1 MQTITCSFIGLG
13 LIGGSIARAFREY
26 FPNMKIKVFDKDI
39 PSLSLAVKERVA
51 TSIHTELTADL
62 CDADY
67 IFLCAPVSVN
77 EDNLR
82 TISSMLKPH
91 TIVTDVGSVKT
102 GIHKL
107 VTELGLEKQFIGG
120 HPMAGSERF
129 GYANSKVNLLENA
142 YYVLTPTTEVCEEK
156 ILELKEMI
164 STIKALP
171 LVIACKEH
179 DYATAAISH
188 LPHIIAASLVNLVK
202 EADSEDGL
210 LKTMAAGGF
219 KDITRIASS
228 SPVMWQQICLTNT
241 DNIKRLLEQYISDL
255 QHIRDELNAKDAL
268 ALYNFFDQ
276 ARVYRDSFSSTSRG
290 PIMPSY
296 TISIEIPDK
305 AGAIAEIT
313 VLLAKHNLSIKNMNI
328 VHNREAEFGALTV
341 EFYNRED
348 MLKAVELLQQDAFTT
363 YLKKN

>member
-26 FPNMKIKVFDKDI
+26 FPDMKIKVFDKDI

-91 TIVTDVGSVKT
+91 TIITDVGSVKT
-102 GIHKL
+102 GIHRQ
-107 VTELGLEKQFIGG
+107 VMDLGLEKQFIGG

-129 GYANSKVNLLENA
+129 GYANSKANLLENA
-142 YYVLTPTTEVCEEK
+142 YYVLTPTTKVSNEK
-156 ILELKEMI
+156 VLALKELI

-171 LVIACKEH
+171 LVIACGEH

-188 LPHIIAASLVNLVK
+188 LPHIIASSLVNLVK
-202 EADSEDGL
+202 EADSENGL
-210 LKTMAAGGF
+210 MKTLAAGGF

-241 DNIKRLLEQYISDL
+241 DNIRHLLQQYITDL
-255 QHIRDELNAKDAL
+255 QHVCDELDAKDAL

-341 EFYNRED
+341 EFYSRED

>member
-26 FPNMKIKVFDKDI
+26 FPDMKIKVFDKDI

-77 EDNLR
+77 EDHLR
-82 TISSMLKPH
+82 TILPMLRTH

-102 GIHKL
+102 GIHRL
-107 VTELGLEKQFIGG
+107 VAELGLEKQFIGG

-129 GYANSKVNLLENA
+129 GYANSKANLLENA
-142 YYVLTPTTEVCEEK
+142 YYVLTPTTEVPKEK
-156 ILELKEMI
+156 VLALKELI
-164 STIKALP
+164 SAIKALP
-171 LVIACKEH
+171 LVIACGEH

-188 LPHIIAASLVNLVK
+188 LPHIIASSLVNLVK

-210 LKTMAAGGF
+210 MKTLAAGGF

-241 DNIKRLLEQYISDL
+241 DNIRHLLQQYIADL
-255 QHIRDELNAKDAL
+255 QHICDELDAKDAL

-341 EFYNRED
+341 EFYSRED
-348 MLKAVELLQQDAFTT
+348 MLQAVELLQQDAFTT

>member
-1 MQTITCSFIGLG
+1 MSFGCRQASEYIKKVPIQRHLTGQQD
-13 LIGGSIARAFREY
+13 RAAQGQSVS
-26 FPNMKIKVFDKDI
+26 FPRR
-39 PSLSLAVKERVA
+39 SRAG
-51 TSIHTELTADL
+51 TSVT
-62 CDADY
+62 
-67 IFLCAPVSVN
+67 LCAPVAVN

-82 TISSMLKPH
+82 TIAPMLKAH

-102 GIHKL
+102 GIH
-107 VTELGLEKQFIGG
+107 ELIGELHLEKQFIGG

-142 YYVLTPTTEVCEEK
+142 YYVLTPTTQVPEERV
-156 ILELKEMI
+156 LQLKKLI
-164 STIKALP
+164 SGIKALP
-171 LVIACKEH
+171 LVIACGEH

-188 LPHIIAASLVNLVK
+188 LPHIIASSLVNLVK
-202 EADSEDGL
+202 EADSEDSL
-210 LKTMAAGGF
+210 MKTLAAGGF

-241 DNIKRLLEQYISDL
+241 DNIKALLERYIENL
-255 QHIRDELNAKDAL
+255 QHIRNELEEKDAL

-276 ARVYRDSFSSTSRG
+276 ARIYRDSFSSTSRG

-305 AGAIAEIT
+305 AGALAEIT
-313 VLLAKHNLSIKNMNI
+313 VLLAKYNLSIKNMNI

-341 EFYNRED
+341 EFYSRED
-348 MLKAVELLQQDAFTT
+348 MLKAVEVLQQDAFTT

>member
-1 MQTITCSFIGLG
+1 MHTITCSFLGLG
-13 LIGGSIARAFREY
+13 LIGGSIARALREY
-26 FPNMKIKVFDKDI
+26 FPELKIKVYDKDI
-39 PSLSLAVKERVA
+39 PSLSLAIKERVA
-51 TSIHTELTADL
+51 TSIYTEITADL

-77 EDNLR
+77 GDNLR
-82 TISSMLKPH
+82 TIAPMLMPH
-91 TIVTDVGSVKT
+91 TIITDVGSVKS
-102 GIHKL
+102 GIHAL
-107 VTELGLEKQFIGG
+107 IDELHLEKQFIGG

-142 YYVLTPTTEVCEEK
+142 YYVLTPTANVPKEK
-156 ILELKEMI
+156 VLELKEII
-164 STIKALP
+164 SGIKALP
-171 LVIACKEH
+171 LIIACDEH

-188 LPHIIAASLVNLVK
+188 LPHIIASSLVNLVR
-202 EADSEDGL
+202 ETDSKDEL
-210 LKTMAAGGF
+210 MKTLAAGGF

-241 DNIKRLLEQYISDL
+241 DNIKVLLDQYITNL
-255 QHIRDELNAKDAL
+255 RHIRDELEEKNAM

-276 ARVYRDSFSSTSRG
+276 ARIYRDSFSSTSRG

-305 AGAIAEIT
+305 PGSIAEIT
-313 VLLAKHNLSIKNMNI
+313 VLLAEHHLSIKNMNI
-328 VHNREAEFGALTV
+328 VHNREAEFGALTI
-341 EFYNRED
+341 EFYTRED
-348 MLKAVELLQQDAFTT
+348 MLKAVELLQQNAFTT

>member
-77 EDNLR
+77 EDNLH

-255 QHIRDELNAKDAL
+255 QHIHDELNAKDAL
-268 ALYNFFDQ
+268 GLYNFFDQ

-341 EFYNRED
+341 EFYSRED

>member
-26 FPNMKIKVFDKDI
+26 IPNMKIKVFDKDI
-39 PSLSLAVKERVA
+39 PSLSLAIKERVA
-51 TSIHTELTADL
+51 TSIYTEITADL

-77 EDNLR
+77 EDYLR
-82 TISSMLKPH
+82 TIEPLLKSH
-91 TIVTDVGSVKT
+91 TIITDVGSVKT
-102 GIHKL
+102 GIHTL
-107 VTELGLEKQFIGG
+107 VQELQLEAQFIGG

-142 YYVLTPTTEVCEEK
+142 YYVLTPTAFVPEDRV
-156 ILELKEMI
+156 LELKKMI
-164 STIKALP
+164 SAIKALP
-171 LVIACKEH
+171 LIIACDEH
-179 DYATAAISH
+179 DYVTAAISH
-188 LPHIIAASLVNLVK
+188 LPHIIASSLVNLVK
-202 EADSEDGL
+202 ESDSEDGL
-210 LKTMAAGGF
+210 MKTMAAGGF

-241 DNIKRLLEQYISDL
+241 DNIKKLLERYIANL
-255 QHIRDELNAKDAL
+255 QHIREELEEKDAF
-268 ALYNFFDQ
+268 ALYDFFDQ
-276 ARVYRDSFSSTSRG
+276 ARLYRDSFSSTSRG

-305 AGAIAEIT
+305 PGALAEIT
-313 VLLAKHNLSIKNMNI
+313 VLLAEHQINIKNMNI

-341 EFYNRED
+341 EFYSRED
-348 MLKAVELLQQDAFTT
+348 MLKAVELLQEDSFTT

>member
-39 PSLSLAVKERVA
+39 PSLSLALKERVA
-51 TSIHTELTADL
+51 TSIYTELTGDL

-82 TISSMLKPH
+82 AIQPMLKAH
-91 TIVTDVGSVKT
+91 TVVTDVGSVKT
-102 GIHKL
+102 GIHQL
-107 VTELGLEKQFIGG
+107 VHSLGLEAQFIGG

-142 YYVLTPTTEVCEEK
+142 YYVLTPTKLVPEERV
-156 ILELKEMI
+156 LTLKNMI
-164 STIKALP
+164 SAIKAIP
-171 LVIACKEH
+171 LVIACAEH
-179 DYATAAISH
+179 DHATAAISH
-188 LPHIIAASLVNLVK
+188 LPHIIASSLVNLVRK
-202 EADSEDGL
+202 SDSEDEL
-210 LKTMAAGGF
+210 MKTMAAGGF

-241 DNIKRLLEQYISDL
+241 DNIKVLLEQYIADL
-255 QHIRDELNAKDAL
+255 QHIRDELEQKDAL
-268 ALYNFFDQ
+268 VLYNFFDQ
-276 ARVYRDSFSSTSRG
+276 ARIYRDSFSSTSRG

-305 AGAIAEIT
+305 AGALAEIT
-313 VLLAKHNLSIKNMNI
+313 VLLAKHDLSIKNMNI

-341 EFYNRED
+341 EFYSRQD
-348 MLKAVELLQQDAFTT
+348 MLKAVEVLQLDSFTT

>member
-1 MQTITCSFIGLG
+1 MQINTCSFIGLG
-13 LIGGSIARAFREY
+13 LIGGSIARAIHEY
-26 FPNMKIKVFDKDI
+26 YPRIKIKVFDKDI
-39 PSLSLAVKERVA
+39 PSLSLAIKERVA
-51 TSIHTELTADL
+51 TSIYTELTADL

-67 IFLCAPVSVN
+67 IFLCAPVSIN

-82 TISSMLKPH
+82 AIAPLLKAH

-102 GIHKL
+102 DIHKL
-107 VTELGLEKQFIGG
+107 VKELHLEKQFIGG

-142 YYVLTPTTEVCEEK
+142 YYVLTPTPDVLEEK
-156 ILELKEMI
+156 ILELKELI
-164 STIKALP
+164 TGIKALP
-171 LVIACKEH
+171 LIIASGEH

-188 LPHIIAASLVNLVK
+188 LPHIIASSLVNFVK
-202 EADSEDGL
+202 EADSENEL
-210 LKTMAAGGF
+210 MKTLAAGGF

-241 DNIKRLLEQYISDL
+241 ENIKTLLGRYIQDLQLILTELEQ
-255 QHIRDELNAKDAL
+255 KDSL

-276 ARVYRDSFSSTSRG
+276 ARIYRDSFSSTSRG

-305 AGAIAEIT
+305 PGSIAEIT
-313 VLLAKHNLSIKNMNI
+313 ALLAKHQLSIKNMNI

-341 EFYNRED
+341 EFYSRED

-363 YLKKN
+363 YMKKN